1 MFVSL
6 AHSLKRSYL
15 AFVIPVFCFFYSVMK
30 RNEGVGKK
38 ARDFDKQGG
47 FLAWHE
53 VCDESG
59 SKAKQMFY
67 VKKHRETSI
76 TCLLPSV
83 GRRLAHQPA
92 TGSVARRKN
101 IRWDAEQEE

>member
-1 MFVSL
+1 
-6 AHSLKRSYL
+6 
-15 AFVIPVFCFFYSVMK
+15 MK
-30 RNEGVGKK
+30 AGEG
-38 ARDFDKQGG
+38 RQGILTNKVPS
-47 FLAWHE
+47 LAWHE
-53 VCDESG
+53 VGDDSG
-59 SKAKQMFY
+59 SNTKQEIHA
-67 VKKHRETSI
+67 KKHLTSI